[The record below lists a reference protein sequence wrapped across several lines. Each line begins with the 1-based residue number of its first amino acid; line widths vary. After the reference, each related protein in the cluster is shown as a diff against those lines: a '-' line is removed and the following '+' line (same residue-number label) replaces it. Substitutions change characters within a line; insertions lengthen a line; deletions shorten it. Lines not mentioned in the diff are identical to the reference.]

1 MKGTVDMIE
10 LNYQLNKNDILDYYQ
25 VVLSRASETKTSR
38 LLAFV
43 WGPILL
49 FTIPLGLKL
58 IDIYKNWFLAISA
71 VLSLIWVLFIY
82 PLLFQDLCRK
92 AAEKNLLK
100 SKPDLSLM
108 NIKEEDGNLFVNG
121 TKKEIT
127 NCYGTANTVI
137 VTFTDDAKLI
147 IPERVFDHNEE
158 MMRTFIR
165 DILMKLK
172 TKEES

>member
-1 MKGTVDMIE
+1 
-10 LNYQLNKNDILDYYQ
+10 
-25 VVLSRASETKTSR
+25 
-38 LLAFV
+38 
-43 WGPILL
+43 
-49 FTIPLGLKL
+49 
-58 IDIYKNWFLAISA
+58 
-71 VLSLIWVLFIY
+71 
-82 PLLFQDLCRK
+82 
-92 AAEKNLLK
+92 
-100 SKPDLSLM
+100 M
-108 NIKEEDGNLFVNG
+108 NIKEVDGNLFVNG

>member
-92 AAEKNLLK
+92 AAEKKILK

-108 NIKEEDGNLFVNG
+108 NIKEE
-121 TKKEIT
+121 E
-127 NCYGTANTVI
+127 
-137 VTFTDDAKLI
+137 KL
-147 IPERVFDHNEE
+147 
-158 MMRTFIR
+158 
-165 DILMKLK
+165 LWYC
-172 TKEES
+172 